1 MTVGKRIIQ
10 TGLFFLALIAF
21 GSMISTNAQDEGIWV
36 DCQGEVVLH
45 HLSIRDAQI
54 LAKRQA
60 RREAIEK
67 VCGIALQ
74 SETLVNN
81 FVNAGDFI
89 HAISY
94 GNVVQER
101 NIEWKTETIP
111 SQDSSQPPLIVLR
124 LSMQVRVIPVEDSP
138 DPEFRL
144 SAQANRHVFQSGE
157 EMYFKI
163 QSSKDCY
170 ITIFNLAADDSV
182 YVLYPNSIDSEHF
195 IEADILV
202 EIPSAASRKNGYQF
216 KVATLPG
223 QFKHTE
229 TITVIGT
236 KHKIPFWDDVVSQ
249 NVGTPRIA
257 MTKLS
262 RWLSEIPVSQRAEA
276 SFAYSVQSEMSKE
289 M

>member
-1 MTVGKRIIQ
+1 MSFGKKIIHAFL
-10 TGLFFLALIAF
+10 LFFALIAF
-21 GSMISTNAQDEGIWV
+21 GSMISSNAQDDGIWV
-36 DCQGEVVLH
+36 DCGGEVVLH
-45 HLSIRDAQI
+45 HLSMKDAQI

-111 SQDSSQPPLIVLR
+111 NQDTTQPPLVVLR
-124 LSMQVRVIPVEDSP
+124 LSMQVRVLPVDDAP
-138 DPEFRL
+138 DPGFKI
-144 SAQANRHVFQSGE
+144 SANANRMVFQNGE
-157 EMYFKI
+157 EIYFKI
-163 QSSKDCY
+163 QSTKDCY
-170 ITIFNLAADDSV
+170 ITVFNLAADDSV
-182 YVLYPNSIDSEHF
+182 YVLFPNTLQSEHF
-195 IEADILV
+195 LKADTLF
-202 EIPSAASRKNGYQF
+202 EIPSAVNRKNGYRF

-223 QFKHTE
+223 HMRNAE
-229 TITVIGT
+229 SITVIGT
-236 KHKIPFWDDVVSQ
+236 KDKVPFWDNVATD
-249 NVGTPRIA
+249 NVGTPRVA
-257 MTKLS
+257 MTKLT

-276 SFAYSVQSEMSKE
+276 SFSYSVESSFSREM
-289 M
+289 